1 MKHIISASR
10 RTDIP
15 AFYAEWFIRRL
26 KKGEVYVKN
35 PYGGQI
41 SRVSLKPED
50 MHAIVFWSKN
60 YGPLIPRLPE
70 IEKNIRNLFFHFTI
84 TGITKDIEQDTPHY
98 EDAIKDFIYLSK
110 RYSPDH
116 LIWRFDPVCIT
127 DRLPFDYFEEVFT
140 KCTEKLRGYCSTC
153 YISFV
158 QKYRKALINFEKYS
172 SHSFIDIDTET
183 QRSYADRLS
192 GIAKAKG
199 IKLYACCND
208 YLLSDSVQKGS
219 CINSHH
225 LSSLFSDPSIS
236 APAAATRKECSC
248 SKSIDIGSYDTCPH
262 GCLYC
267 YANTDKEKSKT
278 SLIKMDMSWNGL
290 GFNVDEEDEMAEGH
304 QILLFS

>member
-1 MKHIISASR
+1 LKHIISASR

-15 AFYAEWFIRRL
+15 AFYSEWFIQRI
-26 KKGEVYVKN
+26 KEGEVYVKN

-41 SRVSLKPED
+41 SRVSLKPDD

-60 YGPLIPRLPE
+60 YGPLIPRITE
-70 IEKNIRNLFFHFTI
+70 VENKTKNLLFHFTI

-98 EDAIKDFIYLSK
+98 ENAIEDFIYLSK

-127 DRLPFDYFEEVFT
+127 DKVPFDYFEEVFI
-140 KCTEKLRGYCSTC
+140 KCVEKLQGFCSTC

-158 QKYRKALINFEKYS
+158 QKYRKALVNLEKYS
-172 SHSFIDIDTET
+172 DHTFIDVDTEA
-183 QRSYADRLS
+183 QRNYADRLS
-192 GIAKAKG
+192 GIAKKSG
-199 IKLYACCND
+199 IKLYVCCND

-219 CINSHH
+219 CINSRE
-225 LSSLFSDPSIS
+225 LSELFSDPSIS
-236 APAAATRKECSC
+236 SPAAATRKECAC

-267 YANTDKEKSKT
+267 YANTDKENSKAA
-278 SLIKMDMSWNGL
+278 LKNMDKSWNGL
-290 GFNVDEEDEMAEGH
+290 GFHVDKEDEVAEDR
-304 QILLFS
+304 QSLLFS